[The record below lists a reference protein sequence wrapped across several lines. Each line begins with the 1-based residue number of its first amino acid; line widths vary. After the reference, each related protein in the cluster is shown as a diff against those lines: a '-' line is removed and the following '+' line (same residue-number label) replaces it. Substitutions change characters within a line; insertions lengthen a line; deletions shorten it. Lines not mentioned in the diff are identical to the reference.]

1 MLHAS
6 FDPQAPP
13 APSSLVGPSAPHA
26 LSFPDLLRIK
36 WNQAIERTIVS
47 ARDTDW
53 NGVAAGVVEAGRDVG
68 RKLSGDA
75 QDAAREAQRVAE
87 EAKRA
92 MKQPDPSEA
101 SGLKRRI
108 FQVVEKPDSPGA
120 WALRE
125 GAGVGPGAE
134 ETGANLRE
142 GAAHLAHEV
151 GRQSHEIAREA
162 RHAAHDA
169 EHKASEWSSVAGA
182 WFRRT
187 KDQAKEVSN
196 AAMNNLTEAPEA
208 GGAAPAAGAA
218 SSAWE
223 DLKSKTAQAVKQV
236 SKGEAHVVTKGRDLR
251 GETFT
256 GGSGPEVRAR
266 REYERTAMGR
276 LV

>member
-1 MLHAS
+1 
-6 FDPQAPP
+6 
-13 APSSLVGPSAPHA
+13 
-26 LSFPDLLRIK
+26 
-36 WNQAIERTIVS
+36 
-47 ARDTDW
+47 
-53 NGVAAGVVEAGRDVG
+53 
-68 RKLSGDA
+68 
-75 QDAAREAQRVAE
+75 
-87 EAKRA
+87 

-101 SGLKRRI
+101 SGLTRRI

-120 WALRE
+120 WALRD
-125 GAGVGPGAE
+125 GAGVGPGVE

-169 EHKASEWSSVAGA
+169 EHKASAWSSAAGA

-196 AAMNNLTEAPEA
+196 AAMDNLTEAPEA
-208 GGAAPAAGAA
+208 GTTGAAGLAGAASAA

-223 DLKSKTAQAVKQV
+223 DLKHKTAQAVKQV
-236 SKGEAHVVTKGRDLR
+236 SKGDAHIVTKGRDLR